1 MRWITTAR
9 REVLGALLL
18 CAACGKPVEPE
29 APVDLGPTGLLALP
43 ESGLQLASEPY
54 ELASGKERTRC
65 YYVNLNNEEP
75 LDVVRFETNQRVGQ
89 HHFNI
94 FASDLEFED
103 GWQRC
108 PNNEEL
114 FVGARPIVDGS
125 ASGVDYAF
133 PPGMAYRLKKQSL
146 LIFQL
151 HSINISEGPLTQQ
164 FVLNLH
170 VAEEPA
176 RTLVDIYG
184 FTNFGIEIPPNSE
197 KTETKDCTIYDSIGL
212 ISMSSH
218 FHERGKRATAEI
230 LRQDESDAQLLYEN
244 TKWDDPDV
252 KVFEDPI
259 RISEGDTIRFSCHY
273 RNDDDVEVRYGP
285 SARDEMC
292 FVFGY
297 YFPKVGLIPC
307 F

>member
-1 MRWITTAR
+1 MTF
-9 REVLGALLL
+9 VV
-18 CAACGKPVEPE
+18 CAACGAPAEEAE

-43 ESGLQLASEPY
+43 EHGMQLPSEPY
-54 ELASGKERTRC
+54 DLDSGKERTRC
-65 YYVNLNNEEP
+65 YYVNLNNEAP
-75 LDVVRFETNQRVGQ
+75 LDVVRFETAQRPGQ

-125 ASGVDYAF
+125 ASAVSYGF
-133 PPGMAYRLKKQSL
+133 PPGMAYRLKENTVL
-146 LIFQL
+146 VFQL
-151 HSINISEGPLTQQ
+151 HSINTTPAPLSQQ

-170 VAEEPA
+170 VAEAPA

-197 KTETKDCTIYDSIGL
+197 KTETKDCPIYDSIGL
-212 ISMSSH
+212 LTMSSH
-218 FHERGKRATAEI
+218 FHQRGKRATAEL
-230 LRQDESDAQLLYEN
+230 LRKDASAPKLLYEN
-244 TKWDDPDV
+244 TSWDDPTV
-252 KVFEDPI
+252 TQFEDAI
-259 RISEGDTIRFSCHY
+259 RVGEGDTIRFSCHY
-273 RNDDDVEVRYGP
+273 QNDDPVEVRYGP
-285 SARDEMC
+285 SATDEMC